1 MSRTA
6 RAYVSSYVRPKPDS
20 LKERSNR
27 TGIHVLAMND
37 ASEPLTV
44 LQAAGRPNPS
54 WIEPDSHHGL
64 LWACYGP
71 DRPGGEAS
79 IDCHRIDPADGTL
92 AGARSTSIGPG
103 SPAQI
108 AIAPDGRHLV
118 IANYGSGEIVVHH
131 IDDGGGLSAA
141 TSVIR
146 GEGSGPHPR
155 QDGPHPHAVAFTP
168 NGAYLVTADLG
179 ADLVQ
184 VFGLDEHGVLHE
196 LSRASTARG
205 SGPRHVA
212 FSRSART
219 LYVIG
224 ELDGDITVFAFDP
237 TIGTIGEQLQLV
249 STAPATHSGP
259 QSAAEIAL
267 HPAGGFLYA
276 SNRGSQTVAAYRV
289 DPGDGR
295 LTSCGFTTE
304 YIAGPTNFA
313 IAPDGRHLYINSSDT
328 DRIVP
333 FRIDITTGTL
343 TPAGTPTPMRAPN
356 ILTFAPQPEA

>member
-6 RAYVSSYVRPKPDS
+6 RAYVSSYVRRKSDS
-20 LKERSNR
+20 MKERSNR
-27 TGIHVLAMND
+27 TGIYVLAVND
-37 ASEPLTV
+37 VSEPLTV
-44 LQAAGRPNPS
+44 LQATGRPNPT

-64 LWACYGP
+64 LWACYDP
-71 DRPGGEAS
+71 DRPGSDAS

-92 AGARSTSIGPG
+92 TGARSTSIGPG

-168 NGAYLVTADLG
+168 DGAYLVTADLG

-184 VFGLDEHGVLHE
+184 VFELDELGVLHE

-212 FSRSART
+212 FSRNART

-224 ELDGDITVFAFDP
+224 ELDGNITVFAFDP
-237 TIGTIGEQLQLV
+237 AIGTIGKQLQLA
-249 STAPATHSGP
+249 STAPATHSGS

-267 HPAGGFLYA
+267 HPTGSFLYA
-276 SNRGSQTVAAYRV
+276 SNRASQTVAAYRV
-289 DPGDGR
+289 DPGDGT

-304 YIAGPTNFA
+304 GIAGPTNFA
-313 IAPDGRHLYINSSDT
+313 IAPDGLHLYVNSSDT

-333 FRIDITTGTL
+333 FRIDSTTSTL
-343 TPAGTPTPMRAPN
+343 TPAGTPTPLRAPN
-356 ILTFAPQPEA
+356 VLAFAPQP